1 MSGSENVVRTYGNW
15 KRPSSAGIL
24 GLGTLGTALLG
35 AHLVIAIV
43 ILMSNVVFGVG
54 WFVIGGGLMYLIVR
68 KDKHNMSIL
77 YRAMLR
83 RNWKRQKN
91 AKRGIYKSGP
101 LSKIPNGNFR
111 LPSIGANTGLISY
124 FDPQG
129 REVGVLVHNNRFFTI
144 ILHSEPEG
152 AQLVDQETVDLQVA
166 RYSTFL
172 NSLNNEPGLRSVSV
186 TVESEPENGLKLQSE
201 VLGHLSKDASIFA
214 KATMHEIAQ
223 NYSVGSASVNI
234 YTALTYTMADFKMD
248 QRPFEDVLREIT
260 GRIPMMASQLQ
271 AAGAGVVRTLPAAKI
286 FKVIRTAFDP
296 SSKELFDKMDLE
308 GDTLVDWPNVGPALA
323 VNEWDSYTTDSAKSR
338 TYVMSQPPKGEV
350 FSNVLER
357 VLAPR
362 GEFIRK
368 RVTMVYKPMQF
379 EESAMRVE
387 QDLTNAQFR
396 ANSEKQA
403 SARQLM
409 AVRQAQQ
416 TAMEEAQG
424 ATLIRFG
431 MIVTITIANGD
442 DISTA
447 DAVMT
452 NLSAASHIVLRSA
465 NGTQDTAFLA
475 GLPLGLPIETYY
487 STFDSIKD
495 MI

>member
-1 MSGSENVVRTYGNW
+1 MSGSEHTVRTYGNW

-24 GLGTLGTALLG
+24 GLGILGTALLG
-35 AHLVIAIV
+35 AHLIIAI
-43 ILMSNVVFGVG
+43 IIFMTSIPIGIA
-54 WFVIGGGLMYLIVR
+54 WFVLGGGAMYLIVR

-77 YRAMLR
+77 YRFILKN
-83 RNWKRQKN
+83 NWKRQRN

-101 LSKIPNGNFR
+101 LSKVPEGHFR

-129 REVGVLVHNNRFFTI
+129 REIGVLIHNNRFFTI
-144 ILHSEPEG
+144 VMQSEPEG

-166 RYSTFL
+166 RYSAFL
-172 NSLNNEPGLRSVSV
+172 GSLNNEPGLRSVSI
-186 TVESEPENGLKLQSE
+186 TVESEPENGLKLQNE

-214 KATMHEIAQ
+214 KATMNEIAH

-234 YTALTYTMADFKMD
+234 YTALTYSMADLKLD
-248 QRPFEDVLREIT
+248 KRPLEDVLYEVV
-260 GRIPMMASQLQ
+260 GRLPMMASQLQ
-271 AAGAGVVRTLPAAKI
+271 ASGAGVVRTQTAAQI
-286 FKVIRTAFDP
+286 FRMIRTAFDP
-296 SSKELFDKMDLE
+296 LSKELFDKLDLE
-308 GDTLVDWPNVGPALA
+308 GETLVDWANVGPSVA
-323 VNEWDSYTTDSAKSR
+323 VNEWDKYTTDSATSR
-338 TYVMSQPPKGEV
+338 TYVMSQAPKGEV

-357 VLAPR
+357 IMAPR
-362 GEFIRK
+362 GEFVRK

-379 EESAMRVE
+379 EESAAKVE

-403 SARQLM
+403 SARQMM

-424 ATLIRFG
+424 ASLIRFG
-431 MIVTITIANGD
+431 MIVTVTIAKGD

-447 DAVMT
+447 DAVMA

-487 STFDSIKD
+487 STFDAIKD